1 MSRRMIGMAGC
12 SCRDRFSLMA
22 AFRSMTEEQ
31 KTGVQELQEFRRFG
45 CGGAFWLP
53 DGQGKSG
60 ADTYLGVLAGCARF
74 FLVVKSSISSDVLL

>member
-1 MSRRMIGMAGC
+1 MAGC
-12 SCRDRFSLMA
+12 SRRARFSLMA

-45 CGGAFWLP
+45 GGGRSLQG
-53 DGQGKSG
+53 GQGKSG